1 MRSYDQYCAL
11 AKALDVVGDRW
22 TLLIVR
28 ELLVRPSRYSELQDG
43 LTGIA
48 TNLLAERL
56 RQLESAGVI
65 GRDAESRYELTDW
78 GRKLGTA
85 VHELVRWGAPLM
97 LEGQGTDAF
106 RARWLELPLDL
117 MFGGID
123 RGRPNIE
130 VELRT
135 GDEVLTLKST
145 AGSVEVRTGPAPSP
159 DVVVTG
165 SPELIVGLMSGAL
178 DKDVAMSQGVSILGD
193 FTDVERL
200 RRDDWLTPPAEN
212 PPSQQREDLGQGQRA
227 SGWAVSSSH
236 ELVKGHTPM
245 TGSMP
250 APRDRLVETPSGP
263 PSYARSPVT
272 IRSQ

>member
-56 RQLESAGVI
+56 RQLEGAGVI
-65 GRDAESRYELTDW
+65 GRDAESRYELSDR
-78 GRKLGTA
+78 GRKLGAA
-85 VHELVRWGAPLM
+85 VQELVRWGAPLM
-97 LEGQGTDAF
+97 LAGQGTDAF
-106 RARWLELPLDL
+106 RARWLELPLKL

-123 RGRPNIE
+123 PRRPDIQIE
-130 VELRT
+130 VRT
-135 GDEVLTLKST
+135 ADEMLTLTSA

-165 SPELIVGLMSGAL
+165 PPELIVGLMSGAL
-178 DKDVAMSQGVSILGD
+178 DKDVAMSQGVSVLGD
-193 FTDVERL
+193 FAEVERL
-200 RRDDWLTPPAEN
+200 RRDGWLTPPT
-212 PPSQQREDLGQGQRA
+212 EDHLGHLTKTSA
-227 SGWAVSSSH
+227 
-236 ELVKGHTPM
+236 KGNERP
-245 TGSMP
+245 G
-250 APRDRLVETPSGP
+250 GP
-263 PSYARSPVT
+263 EIPLT
-272 IRSQ
+272 NG

>member
-56 RQLESAGVI
+56 RQLEGAGVI
-65 GRDAESRYELTDW
+65 CRDAESRYELTDR
-78 GRKLGTA
+78 GRNLGTA

-97 LEGQGTDAF
+97 LAGQGSNAF
-106 RARWLELPLDL
+106 RARWLELPLEL

-123 RGRPNIE
+123 PERPNIE
-130 VELRT
+130 IEVRT
-135 GDEVLTLKST
+135 ADEVLTLKST

-165 SPELIVGLMSGAL
+165 RPELIVGLMSGAL

-193 FTDVERL
+193 FADVERL
-200 RRDDWLTPPAEN
+200 RREDWLTPPT
-212 PPSQQREDLGQGQRA
+212 EDLLRHRA
-227 SGWAVSSSH
+227 KTSA
-236 ELVKGHTPM
+236 KGNEHP
-245 TGSMP
+245 GEP
-250 APRDRLVETPSGP
+250 
-263 PSYARSPVT
+263 
-272 IRSQ
+272 

>member
-97 LEGQGTDAF
+97 LAGQGTNAF

-117 MFGGID
+117 MFGGVD
-123 RGRPNIE
+123 PGRPNIQI
-130 VELRT
+130 ELRT
-135 GDEVLTLKST
+135 GDEVLTLTSA
-145 AGSVEVRTGPAPSP
+145 AGSVEVGTGPAPSP

-165 SPELIVGLMSGAL
+165 SPGAHWSGLEMLGCL
-178 DKDVAMSQGVSILGD
+178 DKDVAMSQGVSGLWR
-193 FTDVERL
+193 FRRCRAVAPRRL
-200 RRDDWLTPPAEN
+200 AYSTHRR
-212 PPSQQREDLGQGQRA
+212 PPSEPHENVA
-227 SGWAVSSSH
+227 SGLTNVR
-236 ELVKGHTPM
+236 LGPDI
-245 TGSMP
+245 
-250 APRDRLVETPSGP
+250 PRR
-263 PSYARSPVT
+263 
-272 IRSQ
+272 

>member
-56 RQLESAGVI
+56 RQLEGAGVI
-65 GRDAESRYELTDW
+65 GRDAESRYELTDR
-78 GRKLGTA
+78 GRKLGAA

-97 LEGQGTDAF
+97 LAGQGTDAF

-123 RGRPNIE
+123 PGRPNVQIE
-130 VELRT
+130 VRT
-135 GDEVLTLKST
+135 ADEVLTLTSA
-145 AGSVEVRTGPAPSP
+145 AGSVQVRTGPAPSP
-159 DVVVTG
+159 DVVVSG
-165 SPELIVGLMSGAL
+165 PPELIVGLMSGAL
-178 DKDVAMSQGVSILGD
+178 DKDVAISQGVSILGD
-193 FTDVERL
+193 FADVERL
-200 RRDDWLTPPAEN
+200 RRDDWLDPPAEDRPRRSAN
-212 PPSQQREDLGQGQRA
+212 A
-227 SGWAVSSSH
+227 S
-236 ELVKGHTPM
+236 
-245 TGSMP
+245 P
-250 APRDRLVETPSGP
+250 AG
-263 PSYARSPVT
+263 
-272 IRSQ
+272 

>member
-1 MRSYDQYCAL
+1 MRSFGQYCAL

-28 ELLVRPSRYSELQDG
+28 ELLIHPCRYSELQDG

-56 RQLESAGVI
+56 RQLEGSGVI
-65 GRDAESRYELTDW
+65 TRDGAGRYELTDW

-97 LEGQGTDAF
+97 LAGQGTDAF

-123 RGRPNIE
+123 PGRPNIQI
-130 VELRT
+130 ELRT
-135 GDEVLTLKST
+135 GDEVLTLTSA
-145 AGSVEVRTGPAPSP
+145 AGSVEVGTGPAPSP

-178 DKDVAMSQGVSILGD
+178 DKDVAMSRGVSILGD
-193 FTDVERL
+193 FADVERL
-200 RRDDWLTPPAEN
+200 RRDDWLTPPTEDVLRHRARTSAKGNE
-212 PPSQQREDLGQGQRA
+212 PPG
-227 SGWAVSSSH
+227 
-236 ELVKGHTPM
+236 
-245 TGSMP
+245 
-250 APRDRLVETPSGP
+250 GP
-263 PSYARSPVT
+263 
-272 IRSQ
+272 

>member
-28 ELLVRPSRYSELQDG
+28 ELLVRPCRYSELQDG

-56 RQLESAGVI
+56 RQLEGAGVV
-65 GRDAESRYELTDW
+65 GRDTDGRYELTDR
-78 GRKLGTA
+78 GRKLGAA
-85 VHELVRWGAPLM
+85 VQELVRWGAPLM
-97 LEGQGTDAF
+97 LAGQGTDAF
-106 RARWLELPLDL
+106 RARWLELPLKL

-123 RGRPNIE
+123 PRRPNIE
-130 VELRT
+130 IELRT

-193 FTDVERL
+193 FADVERL
-200 RRDDWLTPPAEN
+200 RREDWLTPPT
-212 PPSQQREDLGQGQRA
+212 EDLIRHRA
-227 SGWAVSSSH
+227 KTSA
-236 ELVKGHTPM
+236 KGDERPG
-245 TGSMP
+245 GS
-250 APRDRLVETPSGP
+250 
-263 PSYARSPVT
+263 
-272 IRSQ
+272 